1 MYLITKNK
9 IADYIEQHPEAQTA
23 FLTWIKEFPYWESNN
38 NENQPI
44 VGILNG
50 WFGLGRGDYWIE
62 FKFNPWLKTG
72 YMVWIGTEKAR
83 IEYENAK
90 IEKLRI
96 KYPDLVTTS
105 VTITTPASTRRS
117 KKESEDRIVH
127 RTDVPQGKATEIF
140 PSPIEGYVASELDLK
155 TQAEYENALNKAI
168 ALFDAQPGT
177 PEFDELASLLPFIR
191 HHEAT
196 NIELPQLALLDVIK
210 LKMEMLEMNP
220 SHLTFIIG
228 SDEEVNLFLTGK
240 NTLPNKTLKT
250 VCKLLCIRIPLHD
263 KSLIK

>member
-1 MYLITKNK
+1 MYLTTKNK

-23 FLTWIKEFPYWESNN
+23 FLTWLKEFPYWESNN

-83 IEYENAK
+83 IEYENSK

-96 KYPDLVTTS
+96 QHPDLVTTS
-105 VTITTPASTRRS
+105 VTFTTPASTHRS
-117 KKESEDRIVH
+117 KKGSKENHFDL
-127 RTDVPQGKATEIF
+127 TDVGSSYALEIF
-140 PSPIEGYVASELDLK
+140 PSTVEGHVSSEQDLK
-155 TQAEYENALNKAI
+155 TQTEYENTLNRAI
-168 ALFDAQPGT
+168 VLFDAHPGT
-177 PEFDELASLLPFIR
+177 PEFDELASLLLLNTNY
-191 HHEAT
+191 EASH
-196 NIELPQLALLDVIK
+196 IELPRLALLDVIK

-240 NTLPNKTLKT
+240 NTLPNKILKT
-250 VCKLLCIRIPLHD
+250 VCKLLCIRIPLND

>member
-9 IADYIEQHPEAQTA
+9 IADYIAQHPEAQTA

-62 FKFNPWLKTG
+62 FKFNQWLKTG

-140 PSPIEGYVASELDLK
+140 LSPIEGYVASELDLK
-155 TQAEYENALNKAI
+155 TQAEYENVLNKAI

>member
-44 VGILNG
+44 VGVLNG
-50 WFGLGRGDYWIE
+50 WFGLGGGDYWIE

-72 YMVWIGTEKAR
+72 YMLWIGTEKAR

-96 KYPDLVTTS
+96 KHPDLVTTS
-105 VTITTPASTRRS
+105 VTITTPASARRS
-117 KKESEDRIVH
+117 KKESEDSVRQ
-127 RTDVPQGKATEIF
+127 DKAPEIF
-140 PSPIEGYVASELDLK
+140 PSPIEGYVASEFDLK
-155 TQAEYENALNKAI
+155 TQTEYENALNKAI

-177 PEFDELASLLPFIR
+177 PEFDELALLLPFIR

-196 NIELPQLALLDVIK
+196 NIELPRLALLDVIK

-240 NTLPNKTLKT
+240 NTLPDKTLKT
-250 VCKLLCIRIPLHD
+250 VCKLLCIRIPLND